1 MSQRKTSGPCGF
13 SFAEIIAMADRFGTR
28 AMLEFG

>member
-1 MSQRKTSGPCGF
+1 MSQKKTSGPCGF